1 MVHEIVG
8 DTLHLYVEGMDKL
21 WAFKSQL
28 SIPLEHI
35 TAIRVDSEVVKKWW
49 HGWRI
54 PGTEIPYVITA
65 GTYYQGGKR
74 VFWDIHHPKEA
85 VVISLNDEKYNE
97 LVIEVEDP
105 SAFVQEVQERIRV
118 TGLPAAGAR

>member
-1 MVHEIVG
+1 MVHKIVDG
-8 DTLHLYVEGMDKL
+8 TLHLYVEGMDKL

-35 TAIRVDSEVVKKWW
+35 TAIRVDGEVVKKWW
-49 HGWRI
+49 HGWRV

-65 GTYYQGGKR
+65 GTYYQDGKR
-74 VFWDIHHPKEA
+74 VFWDVHHPKEA
-85 VVISLNDEKYNE
+85 VVISLDHEKYNE

-105 SAFVQEVQERIRV
+105 GAFVQEVQEKIRV